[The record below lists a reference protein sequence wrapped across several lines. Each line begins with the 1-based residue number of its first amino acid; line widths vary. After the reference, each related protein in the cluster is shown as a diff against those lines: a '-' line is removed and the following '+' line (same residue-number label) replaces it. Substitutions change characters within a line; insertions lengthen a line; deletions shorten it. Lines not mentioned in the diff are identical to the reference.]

1 MGKGDVRTMQRFS
14 HRHKEAMF
22 HLTLEKIKG
31 EYPVAGS
38 FGEGDFDRF
47 EKSVRGFY
55 PLAELFNLS
64 KIEHDYEDWDRF
76 VDRYLATR
84 EVRHIYAF
92 HALPPTIALRAAI
105 PVTDVVISKGGIFVT
120 DGDGVTPASTARVER
135 LLDGLDREIETLLWE
150 VWEALVLFYRDKQY
164 TPSAPYVTP
173 ERFMQSYCY
182 SLPISDFKNGYGES
196 CLWFFKH
203 YDELVSFEKNL
214 AERYLSRPTYQFL
227 LQMNRGE
234 VVDIYPHKQSLNAYA
249 VIANLTGNLFLLL
262 TRRPEGYQTKT
273 NELYDALRSALRRDA
288 EALHYDRNEDPAG
301 IFHRN
306 KELEGVNFIV

>member
-1 MGKGDVRTMQRFS
+1 MQRFS
-14 HRHKEAMF
+14 HRHKNAMF

-64 KIEHDYEDWDRF
+64 KIEHDYEDWDSF

-92 HALPPTIALRAAI
+92 HALPPSIALRAAI
-105 PVTDVVISKGGIFVT
+105 PVTDVVISKGGLFVT

-135 LLDGLDREIETLLWE
+135 LLNGLDREIETLLWE

-164 TPSAPYVTP
+164 TPSTPYVTP

-182 SLPISDFKNGYGES
+182 SLPTSDFQNGYGES
-196 CLWFFKH
+196 CLWFFRH
-203 YDELVSFEKNL
+203 YDELVAFEKNL

>member
-1 MGKGDVRTMQRFS
+1 
-14 HRHKEAMF
+14 MF

-38 FGEGDFDRF
+38 FAEGDFDRF

-55 PLAELFNLS
+55 PLAELFNLT

-76 VDRYLATR
+76 VDRYLLPR
-84 EVRHIYAF
+84 EVQHLYAF
-92 HALPPTIALRAAI
+92 HSLPPTIALRAAI

-135 LLDGLDREIETLLWE
+135 LLTQLDKEIDTLLWRI
-150 VWEALVLFYRDKQY
+150 WEALVMFYRDKQY
-164 TPSAPYVTP
+164 TPSAPYLTP

-182 SLPISDFKNGYGES
+182 ALPSVGLANGQGEA
-196 CLWFFKH
+196 CKVFFEH
-203 YDELVSFEKNL
+203 YDALVAFEKIL
-214 AERYLSRPTYQFL
+214 AERYLSRPTYEFL
-227 LQMNRGE
+227 LQINRGD

-262 TRRPEGYQTKT
+262 VRRPEGYQTKM

-288 EALHYDRNEDPAG
+288 DVLHYDRAEDPAG

-306 KELEGVNFIV
+306 KEHEGVNFIV

>member
-1 MGKGDVRTMQRFS
+1 
-14 HRHKEAMF
+14 MF

-38 FGEGDFDRF
+38 FAEGDFDRF

-55 PLAELFNLS
+55 PLAELFNLT

-76 VDRYLATR
+76 VDRYLLPR
-84 EVRHIYAF
+84 EVQHLYAF
-92 HALPPTIALRAAI
+92 HSLPPTIALRAAI

-135 LLDGLDREIETLLWE
+135 LLNGLDREIETLLWE

-182 SLPISDFKNGYGES
+182 SLPTSDFQNGYGES
-196 CLWFFKH
+196 CLWFFRH

-214 AERYLSRPTYQFL
+214 AERYLSRPTYEFL
-227 LQMNRGE
+227 LQINRGD
-234 VVDIYPHKQSLNAYA
+234 VVDIYPHKQSINAYT

-262 TRRPEGYQTKT
+262 VRRPEGYQTKM

-306 KELEGVNFIV
+306 KEHEGVNFIV

>member
-1 MGKGDVRTMQRFS
+1 MKKGDVRTMQRFS
-14 HRHKEAMF
+14 HRHTDAMF

-38 FGEGDFDRF
+38 FAEGDFDRF

-92 HALPPTIALRAAI
+92 HALPTTIALRAAI
-105 PVTDVVISKGGIFVT
+105 PVTDVVISKGGLFVT

-135 LLDGLDREIETLLWE
+135 LLNRLDREIETLLWE
-150 VWEALVLFYRDKQY
+150 IWEALVLFYRDKQY

-182 SLPISDFKNGYGES
+182 SLPTSDFQNGYGES

-203 YDELVSFEKNL
+203 YDELVAFEKNL
-214 AERYLSRPTYQFL
+214 AERYLSRPTYEFL
-227 LQMNRGE
+227 LQINRGD
-234 VVDIYPHKQSLNAYA
+234 VVDISPHKQSLNAYA

-262 TRRPEGYQTKT
+262 IRRPEGYQTKT
-273 NELYDALRSALRRDA
+273 NEIYDTLRSALRRDA
-288 EALHYDRNEDPAG
+288 EALHYDRHEDPAG

-306 KELEGVNFIV
+306 KEHEGVNFIV